1 METKMRVKE
10 YYEDKRFLKELKE
23 SRGQKKVILNEM
35 YNGRMIK

>member
-1 METKMRVKE
+1 MRVKE

-23 SRGQKKVILNEM
+23 TRGQKKVILNEM